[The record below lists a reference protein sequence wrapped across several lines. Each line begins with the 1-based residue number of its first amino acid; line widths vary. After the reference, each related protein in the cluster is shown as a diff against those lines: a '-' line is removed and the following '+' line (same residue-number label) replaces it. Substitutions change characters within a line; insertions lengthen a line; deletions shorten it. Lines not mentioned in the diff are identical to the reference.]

1 MIALAAGCDAPPTTP
16 GTDPGS
22 ETPVAPPV
30 GDPIVVTLSPVEHL
44 LRASMALKG
53 TRPSLADI
61 EAVEADP
68 LALEPIVR
76 GYVETPEFGEMIKDL
91 HAEMLLIRADTQ
103 PVLGAE
109 GPLEGVN
116 AGQIY
121 GAMNG
126 AALNLVEY
134 LVENDRPYTE
144 IVTADLMLANDVL
157 AMAYGVPYDQTSDEE
172 WQLSTWADGRPQSG
186 ILSDT
191 ALWLRFTS
199 NGNNF
204 HRGRANTIART
215 FLCEEFATRDIVT
228 DTGVDLSDPLEVS
241 SLVSTN
247 ENCIACHQA
256 LDPLAAVMW
265 GFKDDLVPTAV
276 DQAYRLYDCE
286 GEAEDYCYPL
296 RFYNPK
302 NEDSYN
308 DWLLPPPAYYGTPVD
323 SLEDLGHLI
332 AEDTR
337 FHQCTARRFFAYLT
351 ENRMDDVPFET
362 VLKFEEPFEASGF
375 SAKELA
381 IQVVLSEEFETV
393 YAENGG
399 PAIWAGLQTIRPE
412 QYGRTLAD
420 LTGFV
425 FLVDPGCEGG
435 CWGTIDV
442 ANNDLNGYR
451 SMMGGIDGYQ
461 VTKPTHTP
469 IPTKILAMSRF
480 SEEAAG
486 YVVPRDFDQ
495 VDPALRMLL
504 TAVERDTTDEA
515 AIRAQIVDL
524 HVRLFAE
531 RLPSDDPE
539 IDASYALWKTHG
551 LDATGSAEEA
561 WKLLLAALLQDVRM
575 MFY

>member
-1 MIALAAGCDAPPTTP
+1 MPALP
-16 GTDPGS
+16 
-22 ETPVAPPV
+22 
-30 GDPIVVTLSPVEHL
+30 PIVVELTPVEQL
-44 LRASMALKG
+44 LRASMALRG
-53 TRPSLADI
+53 IRPTLLDI

-68 LALEPIVR
+68 LALEGIVR
-76 GYVETPEFGEMIKDL
+76 GYAETPEFLEMIRDL

-103 PVLGAE
+103 PILPSE
-109 GPLEGVN
+109 GLLEGYN

-126 AALNLVEY
+126 AALELVSH
-134 LVENDRPYTE
+134 LVANNRPYTE
-144 IVTADLMLANDVL
+144 IVTADLMLTNELL
-157 AMAYGVPYDQTSDEE
+157 AMTYGLPFDRELAATTEEE
-172 WQLSTWADGRPQSG
+172 WQVTRWADGRPQSG

-228 DTGVDLSDPLEVS
+228 DTGVDLSDPLAVS
-241 SLVSTN
+241 TLVSTN
-247 ENCIACHQA
+247 PNCIACHQA

-276 DQAYRLYDCE
+276 DQAYRVYDCE

-302 NEDSYN
+302 NEDRYL
-308 DWLLPPPAYYGTPVD
+308 DWNLPPPAYYGTPVAN
-323 SLEDLGHLI
+323 LEDLGNLI
-332 AEDTR
+332 ADDTR

-362 VLKFEEPFEASGF
+362 VLKFEDAFEASGY

-381 IQVVLSEEFETV
+381 IQVALSDEFKTLH
-393 YAENGG
+393 AENGG

-412 QYGRTLAD
+412 QYGRTIAD
-420 LTGFV
+420 LTGFT
-425 FLVDPGCEGG
+425 FLIDPGCEGG
-435 CWGTIDV
+435 CWGTTNV

-461 VTKPTHTP
+461 VTRPAHTP
-469 IPTKILAMSRF
+469 IPTKILAMARF
-480 SEEAAG
+480 AEEAAG

-504 TAVERDTTDEA
+504 SGVERDTTDEA
-515 AIRAQIVDL
+515 AVRQQMADL
-524 HVRLFAE
+524 HLRIFAE
-531 RLPSDDPE
+531 RIPVDDPE
-539 IDASYALWKTHG
+539 IDASYALWKTTG

-561 WKLLLAALLQDVRM
+561 WKLLLAAYLQDVRM